1 LRSDL
6 LILRLPPLSGFGSV
20 GLQLYLLVCTISF
33 MDAKE
38 RLIESARELL
48 WERGYVGMSPKAIQD
63 RASVGQGSMYHHFA
77 GKEALALAAIER
89 STEKL
94 YQAAEEDFASPHTA
108 IERISAYLQRERKVL
123 RGCRAGKLT
132 QDPDV
137 VANPKL
143 RYPLEKMFTRLQQRA
158 ARVLEEGKM
167 TGELEPTMNARDI
180 AATIIAV
187 LQGGYV
193 LARAENSAE
202 PFDRAIRGILF
213 LLGAQASPVRPK
225 RKGSQTGS

>member
-1 LRSDL
+1 
-6 LILRLPPLSGFGSV
+6 
-20 GLQLYLLVCTISF
+20 

-63 RASVGQGSMYHHFA
+63 RASAGQGSMYHHFENKA
-77 GKEALALAAIER
+77 AVALAAIER
-89 STEKL
+89 TTEEL
-94 YQAAEEDFASPHTA
+94 YQAAEKDLGTARTA
-108 IERISAYLQRERKVL
+108 IERIEAYLNRERQVL

-137 VANPKL
+137 VANPRL
-143 RYPLEKMFTRLQQRA
+143 RRPLQKMF
-158 ARVLEEGKM
+158 ARVQESSAHVLEEGQM
-167 TGELEPTMNARDI
+167 NGELASEMSPQDV

-193 LARAENSAE
+193 LARAENSVE

-213 LLGAQASPVRPK
+213 LLKAQTSPSIATSR
-225 RKGSQTGS
+225 RSRT

>member
-1 LRSDL
+1 
-6 LILRLPPLSGFGSV
+6 
-20 GLQLYLLVCTISF
+20 

-63 RASVGQGSMYHHFA
+63 RASAGQGSMYHHFESKA
-77 GKEALALAAIER
+77 AVALAAIER
-89 STEKL
+89 ITENL
-94 YQAAEEDFASPHTA
+94 YRAAEKDLASPHAA
-108 IERISAYLQRERKVL
+108 IERIAAYLNREREVL

-137 VANPKL
+137 VANPRL
-143 RYPLEKMFTRLQQRA
+143 RLPLQKMFTKLQQRLA
-158 ARVLEEGKM
+158 CVLEEGKM
-167 TGELEPTMNARDI
+167 IGEFTAEMSGQDI

-193 LARAENSAE
+193 LARAENSVE

-213 LLGAQASPVRPK
+213 LLKAQAPPSLPK
-225 RKGSQTGS
+225 RKRSLTRP